1 MHNYT
6 RTDGPWNTAFYTW
19 LCDYWTKNVY
29 KDSRWS
35 LYQSLRSSSKFR
47 QYDVFLRRWVIIC
60 RVFWFW
66 SSFEEFYNITLH
78 KTTHKSLNF
87 TILTGEIFRLGDEAM
102 DSPMLLTCSYFHDL
116 KSAKW
121 AWTDPFTQQQH
132 RTLPQCEAMCKSN
145 PPLDASVRTNW
156 TTVFSI

>member
-1 MHNYT
+1 MIVISTAPFLFEAPSICLVFTKVSNYL
-6 RTDGPWNTAFYTW
+6 NSV
-19 LCDYWTKNVY
+19 LI
-29 KDSRWS
+29 
-35 LYQSLRSSSKFR
+35 LIL
-47 QYDVFLRRWVIIC
+47 FLFDISQ
-60 RVFWFW
+60 F
-66 SSFEEFYNITLH
+66 
-78 KTTHKSLNF
+78 KTTHKYIKCA
-87 TILTGEIFRLGDEAM
+87 ILTGEIFRLGEEAI
-102 DSPMLLTCSYFHDL
+102 DGPMLLTCSYFHDL